1 MRGPW
6 PDGSACQVRQGCS
19 SKSARINS
27 CIGQIIKQQNIEFLE
42 HTDKD
47 AGKSIE
53 ISTGDAILRI
63 TRVLVYYDELGLPRT
78 NVMHVYAQWASWH
91 HPNDESKRLPLHDG
105 RHFHDMDLAWQISAG
120 NRMLETIL
128 NADIQVD

>member
-1 MRGPW
+1 MRGLGLTAALVKSGK
-6 PDGSACQVRQGCS
+6 DAVVKVQGSTVASVRS
-19 SKSARINS
+19 SNNKISN
-27 CIGQIIKQQNIEFLE
+27 FLK
-42 HTDKD
+42 HADRD

-78 NVMHVYAQWASWH
+78 NVMHVYAQGASWH

-105 RHFHDMDLAWQISAG
+105 RHFHDMGLAWQISVG